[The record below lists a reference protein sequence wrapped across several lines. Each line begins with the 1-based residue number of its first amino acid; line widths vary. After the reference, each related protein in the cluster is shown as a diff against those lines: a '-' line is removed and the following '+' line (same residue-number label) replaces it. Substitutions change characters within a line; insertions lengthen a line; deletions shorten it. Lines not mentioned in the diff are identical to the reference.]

1 MRLVASAAREQLRAN
16 ERASVAGS
24 LLDWVSDM
32 RKVSRDSGQASMTAY
47 KDA

>member
-1 MRLVASAAREQLRAN
+1 MKLVASAARVRLRAN
-16 ERASVAGS
+16 KRASVAVS

-32 RKVSRDSGQASMTAY
+32 RKVSRDNAQSSMTAY